1 MGIDIEKIKKE
12 AAAEI
17 ENAADLESLQETRRK
32 YLGRKGVVSEILSG
46 LKNLPA
52 QERAK
57 IGKAANELRIYLEIT
72 LQDKIAAFGNGEKK
86 AENKEDRLDI
96 TRPGEKIA
104 KGHYHPLTKI
114 IRKAENIFSSMGFEI
129 AEGPEAETE
138 YYNFDAL
145 NIPADHPARDIWD
158 TFWLRQNEIKN
169 SEKLLLR
176 THTSPVQIRYM
187 ETHKPPFRIIAPG
200 KVFRYEASDASHDIQ
215 FYQVE
220 GLVVDKNISVANLK
234 ATIEAFYSKL
244 FGTAVKTR
252 LRPSYFPFVEPGF
265 EGDISCV
272 NCGGK
277 ARLIGLPR
285 LPAGKAGGQGCS
297 VCKQTGWLETFGAG
311 MVHPNVLRAGGIN
324 PNEWQGFAFG
334 MGLDRVA
341 MMKYKINDIRLMHSG
356 DLRFINQF

>member
-1 MGIDIEKIKKE
+1 MNHDIEKIKKE

-17 ENAADLESLQETRRK
+17 EKAADLKSLQEIRWK
-32 YLGRKGVVSEILSG
+32 YLGRSGAVSEILSG

-57 IGKAANELRIYLEIT
+57 AGKAANDLKISLESS
-72 LQDKIAAFGNGEKK
+72 LQGKAAVFEKEKQK
-86 AENKEDRLDI
+86 AEERKEWIDI

-104 KGHYHPLTKI
+104 KGRLHPLTKI
-114 IRKAENIFSSMGFEI
+114 TRKVENIFSSMGFEV

-138 YYNFDAL
+138 HYNFDAL
-145 NIPADHPARDIWD
+145 NIPADHPARDMWD
-158 TFWLRQNEIKN
+158 TFWLKSGQKERV
-169 SEKLLLR
+169 LLR

-187 ETHKPPFRIIAPG
+187 ETHQPPFRIVAPG

-215 FYQVE
+215 FYQIE
-220 GLVVDKNISVANLK
+220 GLAVDKNISVANLK

-272 NCGGK
+272 NCSGN
-277 ARLIGLPR
+277 
-285 LPAGKAGGQGCS
+285 GCS

-311 MVHPNVLRAGGIN
+311 MVHPEVLRRGGIN
-324 PNEWQGFAFG
+324 PNEWRGFAFG
-334 MGLDRVA
+334 MGLDRLA

>member
-17 ENAADLESLQETRRK
+17 EKAADLESLQEIRRK

-46 LKNLPA
+46 LKNLPE
-52 QERAK
+52 QDRAK
-57 IGKAANELRIYLEIT
+57 TGKAANELRIYLEIM
-72 LQDKIAAFGNGEKK
+72 LQDKIAAFGSGTELEEKK
-86 AENKEDRLDI
+86 KNWFDI

-114 IRKAENIFSSMGFEI
+114 TRKAENIFSSMGFEI

-145 NIPADHPARDIWD
+145 NIPADHPARDMWD
-158 TFWLRQNEIKN
+158 TFWLKN
-169 SEKLLLR
+169 GQKKQKLLLR

-187 ETHKPPFRIIAPG
+187 ETHRPPFRIIAPG

-277 ARLIGLPR
+277 ARLIG
-285 LPAGKAGGQGCS
+285 GQGCS

-324 PNEWQGFAFG
+324 PNEWRGFAFG